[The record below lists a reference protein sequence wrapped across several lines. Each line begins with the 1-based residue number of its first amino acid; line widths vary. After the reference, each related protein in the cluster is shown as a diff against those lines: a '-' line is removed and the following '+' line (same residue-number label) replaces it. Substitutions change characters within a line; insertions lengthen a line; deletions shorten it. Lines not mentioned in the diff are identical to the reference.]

1 VTHAILLRMLET
13 ESSSCTFNGWYADL
27 LTSKSRWSV

>member
-1 VTHAILLRMLET
+1 MLET

>member
-1 VTHAILLRMLET
+1 MLEK
-13 ESSSCTFNGWYADL
+13 ESSLCTFNGWYADL